1 MWFCERLGVKFP
13 RATRLVVGFQHK
25 REARRFLRQ
34 LRERLEKFGLSLH
47 PDKTRLLE
55 FGRFAETDRRRR
67 GLGRPET
74 FDFLGFTHYC
84 RKTRKGRFGLG
95 RKPIA
100 KRMSRFLKRV
110 KVELTRRMHRPVQET
125 GQWLGRVL
133 NGWLNYYAVPT
144 SIRYL
149 RRCYH
154 RLSWIWM
161 RVLRRRSQKDR
172 TDEARMDTLVARYWP
187 KLEIRHP
194 WPNTRFAVTHDGAT
208 RSRR

>member
-1 MWFCERLGVKFP
+1 M
-13 RATRLVVGFQHK
+13 H
-25 REARRFLRQ
+25 
-34 LRERLEKFGLSLH
+34 
-47 PDKTRLLE
+47 
-55 FGRFAETDRRRR
+55 
-67 GLGRPET
+67 
-74 FDFLGFTHYC
+74 FTHYC

-110 KVELTRRMHRPVQET
+110 KVELTRCMHRPVQET

-133 NGWLNYYAVPT
+133 NGRLNYYAVPT
-144 SIRYL
+144 SMRYL

-172 TDEARMDTLVARYWP
+172 TDEARMNTLVARYWP

-194 WPNTRFAVTHDGAT
+194 WPNTRFAVTHDGVT
-208 RSRR
+208 RGKSRMR